1 MVDVHQRDMAVRP
14 VEESDRPTVE
24 WLTTQL
30 WGAAEVAVHDGVFY
44 PATLPGFIAERA
56 GRIAGLV
63 TFEVRPAVLEIVTIN
78 ALDLYQG
85 IGTLLIEAV
94 RAEAKRQGCH
104 QITLTTTNDNIGALR
119 FYQRR
124 GFRLAALRPG
134 AVDRSRQ
141 RKPEI
146 PRTGDFGIPLRD
158 EIDLSCPVSKGKNK
172 IDDLERN
179 RLPLTPHQRSS
190 GAASRSAGAPHATR
204 PCACCPE
211 PGQCAIQGLTTVR
224 GSTMLPPVRVR
235 TAGHEPVPVVDSVH
249 AAIGVPP
256 LLLRPVLGAFRWH
269 SCRGCSGRSRCTAAC
284 APSMASLYVAAFGLW
299 IFCVDLSS
307 TG

>member
-1 MVDVHQRDMAVRP
+1 MVGVHGRDVAVRP

-44 PATLPGFIAERA
+44 PATLPGFIAERG

-63 TFEVRPAVLEIVTIN
+63 TFQVRPGVLEIVTIN

-85 IGTLLIEAV
+85 IGTQLIEAV
-94 RAEAKRQGCH
+94 RAEAKRVGCH

-134 AVDRSRQ
+134 AVDRTRK
-141 RKPEI
+141 RKPEV

-158 EIDLSCPVSKGKNK
+158 EIDLCCPV
-172 IDDLERN
+172 
-179 RLPLTPHQRSS
+179 
-190 GAASRSAGAPHATR
+190 
-204 PCACCPE
+204 
-211 PGQCAIQGLTTVR
+211 
-224 GSTMLPPVRVR
+224 
-235 TAGHEPVPVVDSVH
+235 
-249 AAIGVPP
+249 
-256 LLLRPVLGAFRWH
+256 
-269 SCRGCSGRSRCTAAC
+269 
-284 APSMASLYVAAFGLW
+284 
-299 IFCVDLSS
+299 
-307 TG
+307 

>member
-1 MVDVHQRDMAVRP
+1 MVGVQQRDMAVRP

-63 TFEVRPAVLEIVTIN
+63 TFQVRPGV
-78 ALDLYQG
+78 
-85 IGTLLIEAV
+85 IESV

-104 QITLTTTNDNIGALR
+104 LITLTTTNDNIGALR

-134 AVDRSRQ
+134 AVDRTRQ

-158 EIDLSCPVSKGKNK
+158 EIDLTCPV
-172 IDDLERN
+172 
-179 RLPLTPHQRSS
+179 
-190 GAASRSAGAPHATR
+190 
-204 PCACCPE
+204 
-211 PGQCAIQGLTTVR
+211 
-224 GSTMLPPVRVR
+224 
-235 TAGHEPVPVVDSVH
+235 
-249 AAIGVPP
+249 
-256 LLLRPVLGAFRWH
+256 
-269 SCRGCSGRSRCTAAC
+269 
-284 APSMASLYVAAFGLW
+284 
-299 IFCVDLSS
+299 
-307 TG
+307 